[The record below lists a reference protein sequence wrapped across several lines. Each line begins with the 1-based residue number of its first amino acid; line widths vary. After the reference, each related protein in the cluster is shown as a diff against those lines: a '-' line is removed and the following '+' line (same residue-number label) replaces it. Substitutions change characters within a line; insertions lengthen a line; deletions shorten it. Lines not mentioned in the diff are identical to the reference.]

1 MYTWIGCD
9 VVGSGRV
16 GNGKVGKASIV
27 AKSDSEQEQ
36 EISVVKANGKV
47 NEEVTKRI
55 TRSSGPRVEP
65 ELPTEA
71 NGTTKLIHSDLGSVP
86 GRPSLLKSSHALE
99 ARNHDSAFTIFVSSI
114 HLAISMRGIGYAFGP
129 TKNLVADSLPRGSV
143 AFLKAAI
150 YGLIKSHI
158 VSTISLLIIIHHRTT
173 LPIFLGNY
181 LPFVP
186 PAGLQYLSNILAY
199 LSVGMSLHAQMVLG
213 FDGFS
218 ICFLL
223 ATNLLRFVLPKSFI
237 FRPPPFDSRQ
247 YPPLFNNPFAPQSVT
262 HFWGECWHLY
272 FKMPFVSVGYYPVV
286 KVVTRLMGKQVGRAV
301 GAYVVFG
308 LSCWMHDQGRLS
320 EFLDLIC

>member
-1 MYTWIGCD
+1 M
-9 VVGSGRV
+9 GR
-16 GNGKVGKASIV
+16 
-27 AKSDSEQEQ
+27 SDSEQDSEQ
-36 EISVVKANGKV
+36 ESVVLTANGKV
-47 NEEVTKRI
+47 NGNVTKRI
-55 TRSSGPRVEP
+55 NRSQGPIIESDPSTR
-65 ELPTEA
+65 A
-71 NGTTKLIHSDLGSVP
+71 NGTSKLIHSGLGAVP
-86 GRPSLLKSSHALE
+86 GRPSLLKTSHALE

-150 YGLIKSHI
+150 YSLIKSHI
-158 VSTISLLIIIHHRTT
+158 VSTVSLLIIIHHRTT
-173 LPIFLGNY
+173 LPIFLGDY
-181 LPFVP
+181 LPFKFLP
-186 PAGLQYLSNILAY
+186 PAGLRYLSNILAY

-213 FDGFS
+213 FVGFS

-223 ATNLLRFVLPKSFI
+223 ATNLLRFILPKSSI

-262 HFWGECWHLY
+262 QFWGESWHLY

-308 LSCWMHDQGRLS
+308 LSCWMHDQGR
-320 EFLDLIC
+320 FLGVS